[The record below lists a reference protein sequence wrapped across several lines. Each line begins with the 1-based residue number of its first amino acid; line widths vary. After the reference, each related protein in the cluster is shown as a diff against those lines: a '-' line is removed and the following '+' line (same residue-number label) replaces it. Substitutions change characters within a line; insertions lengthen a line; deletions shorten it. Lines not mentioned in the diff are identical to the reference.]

1 MPLLS
6 NEMANQY
13 INKLNGSQNNGA
25 KRIHEGNEQY
35 GIYVN
40 AETDTTIIISSI
52 DNFVVDCRSIHCL
65 KLVEKWEIYRRY
77 AIIPIVKSI
86 IRSGG
91 NANMKSSIAELL
103 QHDSIASAN
112 NTYSVSVTLNI
123 LLRDIINC
131 L

>member
-6 NEMANQY
+6 FEMANQY
-13 INKLNGSQNNGA
+13 INRLNGSQNNGA

-40 AETDTTIIISSI
+40 TDIATIIISSV
-52 DNFVVDCRSIHCL
+52 DNMQVDCLAIHCL
-65 KLVEKWEIYRRY
+65 KRMEKWAVYRRY
-77 AIIPIVKSI
+77 AIIPIAKSI

-103 QHDSIASAN
+103 QHDSMASAN
-112 NTYSVSVTLNI
+112 SIYIVNSAPNT